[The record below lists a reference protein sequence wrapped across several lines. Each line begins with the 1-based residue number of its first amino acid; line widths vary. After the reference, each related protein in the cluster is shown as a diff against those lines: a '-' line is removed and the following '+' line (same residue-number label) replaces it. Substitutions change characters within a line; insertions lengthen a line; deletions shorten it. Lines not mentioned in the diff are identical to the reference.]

1 MSPRLRRLSG
11 RQVVAIFEQFGFVAV
26 SQKGSHAKL
35 RRMSAGIR
43 QTLTVPIHDE
53 MDTGTLRSILRQA
66 SRYVP
71 EVELRD
77 HFYSE

>member
-1 MSPRLRRLSG
+1 
-11 RQVVAIFEQFGFVAV
+11 
-26 SQKGSHAKL
+26 
-35 RRMSAGIR
+35 MSAGIR